1 MWQLKQLERLHEVE
15 PDMVDTVIMDL
26 LEKESVLREKLV
38 IGAYL
43 DGDINFGKAAELLHI
58 HPVEL
63 RSIFLARGIPVRI
76 GVESREEIIA
86 EGSAAKGIRG
96 DLL

>member
-15 PDMVDTVIMDL
+15 PDVVDTIIMKL

-43 DGDINFGKAAELLHI
+43 DGDINFGKAAELLHT

-76 GVESREEIIA
+76 GIES
-86 EGSAAKGIRG
+86 K
-96 DLL
+96 